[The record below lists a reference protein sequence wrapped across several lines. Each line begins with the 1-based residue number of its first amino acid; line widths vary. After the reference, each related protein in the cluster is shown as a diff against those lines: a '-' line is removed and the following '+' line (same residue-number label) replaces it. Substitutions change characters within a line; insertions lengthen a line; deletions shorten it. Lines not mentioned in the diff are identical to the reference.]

1 MTKQTA
7 VEWFSI
13 EVFNQIELMKS
24 NYISNEEFRNGL
36 LKKRDKALAMEKE
49 QIVDAYKTGDGDPY
63 FLEHID
69 KYAERYYEKTFRG
82 VDD

>member
-1 MTKQTA
+1 MTQKQTA

-49 QIVDAYKTGDGDPY
+49 QIVEAYKS
-63 FLEHID
+63 D
-69 KYAERYYEKTFRG
+69 KYPCSNEDAEQYYEDTFQG